1 MKLSKMSQEELELCS
16 YTDLARMILEEEGKP
31 LNTPTIFK
39 KICELLGLSETD
51 YTNKIG
57 DFYTSLT
64 TDKDFVLLDDGNW
77 DLRDHHPVSVVLEDD
92 EEVDEE
98 EDLEDTLEAEEEM
111 EEMAS
116 EDELDLDDDD
126 TADLGDIEDAPDDE
140 LTILTE
146 EELDR

>member
-1 MKLSKMSQEELELCS
+1 MKLSNMSQEELELCS
-16 YTDLARMILEEEGKP
+16 YTDLTKMILEEEGKP

-39 KICELLGLSETD
+39 KICDLLNLSETD

-77 DLRDHHPVSVVLEDD
+77 DLRDHHPVSVVLEDE
-92 EEVDEE
+92 EEVDDE
-98 EDLEDTLEAEEEM
+98 EDLEDTMEASEEM

-116 EDELDLDDDD
+116 DDELDLDDED